1 MPEET
6 AAPPAKLSPPAV
18 VPAKGKHYKG
28 VRQRPWG
35 KFAAEIRDPTK
46 NGARVWLGTMIW
58 AFLSAVSWSCSANSR
73 ARTPSL
79 IAGRSIP
86 SLRRQ
91 LSAISP
97 NFFKHSGASVCCLF
111 VFCSLKTTKIM
122 VICEIPL
129 KHSSSPLHHH
139 IFCFSSP
146 FFLSISFVDLTIV
159 FSFCFR
165 NFQLVAQ
172 KLKGSRYH

>member
-35 KFAAEIRDPTK
+35 KFAAEIRDPAK

-86 SLRRQ
+86 SLRRK

-111 VFCSLKTTKIM
+111 VLCSLKTTKIM
-122 VICEIPL
+122 VIREIPL

-146 FFLSISFVDLTIV
+146 FFLSISLLDLTVV
-159 FSFCFR
+159 FLFCFR
-165 NFQLVAQ
+165 NFQLVAR